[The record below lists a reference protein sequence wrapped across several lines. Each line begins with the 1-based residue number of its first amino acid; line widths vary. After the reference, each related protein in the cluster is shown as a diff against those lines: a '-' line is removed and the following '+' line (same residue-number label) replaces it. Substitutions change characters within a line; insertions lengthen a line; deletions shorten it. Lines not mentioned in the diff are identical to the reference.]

1 MPSAIIGG
9 ADARKHVRYEVKI
22 SSVVVDFARVGLC
35 PVHPRRQAPSGLEGG
50 TATHRRLVRCTDC
63 EHATNDRPPMAIHW
77 LSSRWQLDVNCLR
90 TLCPDAHSMDMGR
103 ELLGVRSPFGHSTI
117 RCSDATDSLDP
128 FGFRPTRGALTT
140 MLNRFAMLAAVCV
153 ALPVAVAPLA
163 LADPP
168 PPPDPAVA
176 PVTNATN
183 PLPPEG
189 AVPSAPPGVLDTP
202 DGWHLEVSGANETQ
216 LPVAPLTTAISSREY
231 LIAGTFTGK
240 ITGGGKTKLTGG
252 TLEAGEQ
259 IGCGIISDETEIN
272 PGASIT
278 PGISAIG
285 LPSVSAGISLQGKV
299 YLKPGTVT
307 TVAIDKKSF
316 KGTTTRV
323 TITGVRIKT
332 DQCAGQSFIR
342 SYATLTSST
351 DNTDDVITYLGVTK
365 SV

>member
-1 MPSAIIGG
+1 M
-9 ADARKHVRYEVKI
+9 
-22 SSVVVDFARVGLC
+22 F
-35 PVHPRRQAPSGLEGG
+35 
-50 TATHRRLVRCTDC
+50 
-63 EHATNDRPPMAIHW
+63 
-77 LSSRWQLDVNCLR
+77 
-90 TLCPDAHSMDMGR
+90 
-103 ELLGVRSPFGHSTI
+103 
-117 RCSDATDSLDP
+117 
-128 FGFRPTRGALTT
+128 
-140 MLNRFAMLAAVCV
+140 NRFAMLATVCV
-153 ALPVAVAPLA
+153 ALPVVVAPLA

-168 PPPDPAVA
+168 PPPDPAVV
-176 PVTNATN
+176 PVNATN

-202 DGWHLEVSGANETQ
+202 DGWHLEVIGANETQ

-252 TLEAGEQ
+252 SMEAGEQ

-278 PGISAIG
+278 PGLSAIG

-316 KGTTTRV
+316 KGTSTRI
-323 TITGVRIKT
+323 TITGVRVKT